1 MKKSPRS
8 LLSPSVLVWLPS
20 LVAIIASATVA
31 VAKVHA
37 QTSSSQSKDT
47 PGKLPP
53 FLKVDG
59 LYYLDGNE
67 DDLVKVLELSPET
80 GWMRVQIKG
89 AESWVN
95 VANLSTVTPIS
106 KEAAAKLQLRE
117 EADYILTG
125 ANEIADAIDAYATK
139 NNLPPGASFKW
150 QDIRKFLKPD
160 ASTYNSDGKDVTGR
174 PYIFGK
180 VSDGVKVNPETVKEV
195 APVIDDADAYW
206 GKFKGK
212 EGESGF

>member
-1 MKKSPRS
+1 MKKSPS
-8 LLSPSVLVWLPS
+8 SALLWLPS
-20 LVAIIASATVA
+20 LVAVIASATVSIDR
-31 VAKVHA
+31 VQA
-37 QTSSSQSKDT
+37 QTTPLKDAT
-47 PGKLPP
+47 GKLPP

-80 GWMRVQIKG
+80 GWVRVQAKG
-89 AESWVN
+89 TESWVN
-95 VANLSTVTPIS
+95 VANLSTVTPVS
-106 KEAAAKLQLRE
+106 KEAASKLQLRE

-125 ANEIADAIDAYATK
+125 ANEIGDAIDAYASK

-160 ASTYNSDGKDVTGR
+160 ASVYNSDGKDVTGR
-174 PYIFGK
+174 PYLFGK
-180 VSDGVKVNPETVKEV
+180 KIESGVKVNPETIKEV

-206 GKFKGK
+206 GKFKLK
-212 EGESGF
+212 DGESGF

>member
-8 LLSPSVLVWLPS
+8 VLSPSVLVWLPS
-20 LVAIIASATVA
+20 LVAIVSSAVVA
-31 VAKVHA
+31 VSRVHA
-37 QTSSSQSKDT
+37 QSASASGTR
-47 PGKLPP
+47 LPP

-59 LYYLDGNE
+59 IYYLDGNE

-80 GWMRVQIKG
+80 GWIRVQAKG
-89 AESWVN
+89 TESWVN
-95 VANLSTVTPIS
+95 VSNLSTVTPVS

-125 ANEIADAIDAYATK
+125 ANEISEAIAAYASK

-150 QDIRKFLKPD
+150 QDIRKLLKPD
-160 ASTYNSDGKDVTGR
+160 ASVYNSDGKDVTGR
-174 PYIFGK
+174 PYLFGK
-180 VSDGVKVNPETVKEV
+180 KIEDGVKVNPETIKEV

-206 GKFKGK
+206 GKFKP
-212 EGESGF
+212 

>member
-1 MKKSPRS
+1 MNKPS
-8 LLSPSVLVWLPS
+8 LSARLWLPS
-20 LVAIIASATVA
+20 LAVLVASAVVSVA
-31 VAKVHA
+31 RVHA
-37 QTSSSQSKDT
+37 Q
-47 PGKLPP
+47 PPPPGPREAGKLPP

-67 DDLVKVLELSPET
+67 DDLVKVLELSPES
-80 GWMRVQIKG
+80 GWIRVQIKG

-106 KEAAAKLQLRE
+106 KEAASKLQLRE
-117 EADYILTG
+117 EADYILQG
-125 ANEIADAIDAYATK
+125 ANEISDAINDYAAK
-139 NNLPPGASFKW
+139 NNLAPDASFKW

-174 PYIFGK
+174 PYLFGK
-180 VSDGVKVNPETVKEV
+180 SVEAGVKVNPATIKEV

-206 GKFKGK
+206 GKFKPKDGD
-212 EGESGF
+212 SGN

>member
-1 MKKSPRS
+1 MKK
-8 LLSPSVLVWLPS
+8 PSTPALPWLPS
-20 LVAIIASATVA
+20 CVAILAAALVSVA
-31 VAKVHA
+31 QVHA
-37 QTSSSQSKDT
+37 QSAPVSRE

-67 DDLVKVLELSPET
+67 DDLVKVLELSPES
-80 GWMRVQIKG
+80 GWIRVQTKG
-89 AESWVN
+89 SESWVN
-95 VANLSTVTPIS
+95 VANLSTVTPVS

-125 ANEIADAIDAYATK
+125 ANEISDAIDAYAAK
-139 NNLPPGASFKW
+139 NNLPPNASFKW
-150 QDIRKFLKPD
+150 ADIRKFLKPD

-174 PYIFGK
+174 PYLFGK
-180 VSDGVKVNPETVKEV
+180 QIQAGVKVNPETLREV

-206 GKFKGK
+206 GKFKPK
-212 EGESGF
+212 EGDSGN

>member
-1 MKKSPRS
+1 MKNSPRPLLPS
-8 LLSPSVLVWLPS
+8 LLIWSPS
-20 LVAIIASATVA
+20 LVAIVLSAVVA
-31 VAKVHA
+31 VSRA
-37 QTSSSQSKDT
+37 QAQSHPARVEGSS
-47 PGKLPP
+47 LPP

-80 GWMRVQIKG
+80 GWIRVQAKG
-89 AESWVN
+89 TESWVN
-95 VANLSTVTPIS
+95 VSNLSTVTPVS

-125 ANEIADAIDAYATK
+125 ANEISEAIAAYASK

-150 QDIRKFLKPD
+150 QDIRKLLKPD
-160 ASTYNSDGKDVTGR
+160 ASVYNSDGKDVTGR
-174 PYIFGK
+174 PYLFGK
-180 VSDGVKVNPETVKEV
+180 KIEDGVKVNPETLKEV

-206 GKFKGK
+206 GKFKP
-212 EGESGF
+212 